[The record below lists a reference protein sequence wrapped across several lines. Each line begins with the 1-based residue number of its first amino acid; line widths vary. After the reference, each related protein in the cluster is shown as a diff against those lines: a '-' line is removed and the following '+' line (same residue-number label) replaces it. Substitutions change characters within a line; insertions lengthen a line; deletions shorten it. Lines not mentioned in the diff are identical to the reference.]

1 MRALLTVSLLATL
14 ACSTP
19 IKGHKI
25 NDNKLNREVVAL
37 MEAYRGAME
46 ARDAERVLS
55 YVAKDY
61 FEDQGNTNSDDDY
74 GRKALKKRLNERFAQ
89 TGVLHMKLKLLEVL
103 TKDSEIAARMSFD
116 VRYRFDLPSGSHW
129 ERHKDVNEVLLVRRG
144 NSLKI
149 KNGL

>member
-1 MRALLTVSLLATL
+1 MRALLTASLFATL

-25 NDNKLNREVVAL
+25 NDSKLNREVVAL

-55 YVAKDY
+55 YVAEDY
-61 FEDQGNTNSDDDY
+61 FEDQGNTKSDDDY
-74 GRKALKKRLNERFAQ
+74 GRKGLKKRLDESFAQ
-89 TGVLHMKLKLLEVL
+89 TGALHMRLKLLEVL
-103 TKDSEIAARMSFD
+103 SNDSGIAARMSFE
-116 VRYRFDLPSGSHW
+116 VRYRFDLPSGSRW

-144 NSLKI
+144 NNLKI
-149 KNGL
+149 KSGL